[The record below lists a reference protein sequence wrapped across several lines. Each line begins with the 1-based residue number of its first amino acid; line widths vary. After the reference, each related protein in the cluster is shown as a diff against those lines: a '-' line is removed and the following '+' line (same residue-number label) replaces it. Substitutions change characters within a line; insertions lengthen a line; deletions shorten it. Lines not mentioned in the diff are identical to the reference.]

1 MGCARPHP
9 RAGILAR
16 LMGFD
21 EAGGATFKSPVWDTQ
36 AYRQFGNAVVVLVVR
51 SIAKLMPPHI
61 DGASA

>member
-1 MGCARPHP
+1 M
-9 RAGILAR
+9 AR